1 VVLSRDPAWSADGVL
16 VATSFDDALALAAD
30 LPGDV
35 YVAGGA
41 AIYAL
46 ALPVAD
52 EQILTEVRLSPT
64 GDTFY
69 PPFDRAEW
77 VEAERASHEGF
88 DVVRWVRG

>member
-1 VVLSRDPAWSADGVL
+1 M
-16 VATSFDDALALAAD
+16 
-30 LPGDV
+30 

-46 ALPVAD
+46 ALPHAD

-69 PPFDRAEW
+69 PPFDRDEW
-77 VEAERASHEGF
+77 VEAERAAYDEF
-88 DVVRWVRG
+88 DVVRWVRP